1 MMVPA
6 DVASAYDRR
15 KARARNGM
23 TSISGLEPAALLI
36 LQQSALSAAPAE
48 ESKETDAKRTDLV
61 QVANGISGEPAKE
74 TIRAAFAINAAF
86 VEMDEKSQLL
96 SDAIDF
102 INSDQFKISD
112 PIAKNMLKGLLAEK
126 GWQFAQLVNQ
136 QYEAHGGF
144 SRESLFALALP
155 QMINKNR
162 DLFTDDE
169 LYVGIKFK
177 EKGGVVVLIPDKD
190 GNSTYRDLTRALKE
204 EEVVAAQTG
213 NREAL
218 QQLQEEYG
226 KFVASINL
234 AFDYEKGPP
243 MLLDIDDLPYAPW
256 ISKPS
261 LPSTQS
267 GGK

>member
-1 MMVPA
+1 
-6 DVASAYDRR
+6 
-15 KARARNGM
+15 M
-23 TSISGLEPAALLI
+23 TSISELQPAALLI
-36 LQQSALSAAPAE
+36 LKQSAVPAD
-48 ESKETDAKRTDLV
+48 ESKENEAKKTDLV
-61 QVANGISGEPAKE
+61 QVANGISGEPSKE

-86 VEMDEKSQLL
+86 VEMDEKSQLV

-112 PIAKNMLKGLLAEK
+112 PIAKNMLKALLAEK
-126 GWQFAQLVNQ
+126 GWQLAQLVNQ
-136 QYEAHGGF
+136 QYEAHGGL
-144 SRESLFALALP
+144 SRESLFALTLP

-169 LYVGIKFK
+169 LYFGIKFK

-218 QQLQEEYG
+218 EQLQAEYG
-226 KFVASINL
+226 KFVGSITK
-234 AFDYEKGPP
+234 AFDYEN
-243 MLLDIDDLPYAPW
+243 MLIDIDDLPYAPW

-261 LPSTQS
+261 LP
-267 GGK
+267 KA

>member
-1 MMVPA
+1 
-6 DVASAYDRR
+6 
-15 KARARNGM
+15 M
-23 TSISGLEPAALLI
+23 TSISGLQPAALLI
-36 LQQSALSAAPAE
+36 LQQSAVPAD
-48 ESKETDAKRTDLV
+48 ESKENEAKKTDLV
-61 QVANGISGEPAKE
+61 QVANGISGEPSKE
-74 TIRAAFAINAAF
+74 TIRATFAINAAF
-86 VEMDEKSQLL
+86 VEMDEKSQLV

-102 INSDQFKISD
+102 INSGQFKISD
-112 PIAKNMLKGLLAEK
+112 PIAKNMLKWLLAEK

-136 QYEAHGGF
+136 QYEAHGGL
-144 SRESLFALALP
+144 SRESLFALTLP

-190 GNSTYRDLTRALKE
+190 GNSTYRDLTRVLKE

-218 QQLQEEYG
+218 EQLQAEYG
-226 KFVASINL
+226 KFVGSITK
-234 AFDYEKGPP
+234 AFDYEN
-243 MLLDIDDLPYAPW
+243 MLIDIDDLPYAPW

-261 LPSTQS
+261 LPQGQSS
-267 GGK
+267 GG